1 MTDAIITATTH
12 EAAALA
18 ALAARTGDTPPAD
31 GFTGS
36 IGPEDFKLPRRIF
49 NQKKGQ
55 DAAGARLQPDMF
67 FDPISKVT
75 CRKINAILLH
85 SHTTRAWTTYNN
97 DEEETNYICT
107 SEDCITGTMQ
117 ATGATRRCLGCPDAQ
132 WRAVGKKRVLNCSK
146 SHHVLAVD
154 LLSQEPFVIT
164 FRRTSE
170 SVIVNHVQ
178 SHHHAKAVIQGRKAN
193 MPLHWRHVE
202 LSLALAENGN
212 YAVPVIR
219 PTGVSTPAEVDACEA
234 TLDAYRSIITRAA
247 TADVPAA
254 GGGADTSFNTEQWD
268 REA

>member
-1 MTDAIITATTH
+1 MTNAITVATPDDV
-12 EAAALA
+12 EALAALA
-18 ALAARTGDTPPAD
+18 ALAGDVPQSD
-31 GFTGS
+31 GFSGS

-75 CRKINAILLH
+75 CRKIDAILLH

-97 DEEETNYICT
+97 DEEETTYLCT
-107 SEDCITGTMQ
+107 SEDCVTGTMQ
-117 ATGATRRCLGCPDAQ
+117 ATGVQRKCQGCPDAQ
-132 WRAVGKKRVLNCSK
+132 WRAQGKKRVLNCGK

-178 SHHHAKAVIQGRKAN
+178 SHHHAKAVIAGRKAN

-219 PTGVSTPAEVDACEA
+219 PTGISTPAEVDACEA
-234 TLDAYRSIITRAA
+234 TLDAYRSIITRTSDA
-247 TADVPAA
+247 PAA
-254 GGGADTSFNTEQWD
+254 DAGDTSFDTSKWD
-268 REA
+268 KEA

>member
-1 MTDAIITATTH
+1 MTNAITTTPPDDV
-12 EAAALA
+12 AALA
-18 ALAARTGDTPPAD
+18 ALAARIGDGPQAD

-36 IGPEDFKLPRRIF
+36 IGPEDFKLPRRFF
-49 NQKKGQ
+49 NQKKGV

-75 CRKINAILLH
+75 CRKIDAILLH
-85 SHTTRAWTTYNN
+85 SHTTRAFTKYNN
-97 DEEETNYICT
+97 DEEETTYICT
-107 SEDCITGTMQ
+107 SDDCVTGTWQ
-117 ATGATRRCLGCPDAQ
+117 ANGAQRKCQGCPDAQ
-132 WRAVGKKRVLNCSK
+132 WRAEGKKRVLNCGK

-164 FRRTSE
+164 FRRTAE

-178 SHHHAKAVIQGRKAN
+178 SHHHAKLVQSGRKIN

-219 PTGVSTPAEVDACEA
+219 PTGMSTPAEAEACEA
-234 TLDAYRSIITRAA
+234 TLDAYQSIITRAVA
-247 TADVPAA
+247 ESPTA
-254 GGGADTSFNTEQWD
+254 GGDTSFNTEQWD